1 MLVIAAII
9 VQGQGGANADA
20 VNAMGWSL
28 IFALPLCV
36 AAALVFVQEP
46 EAPPQPHL
54 SLAAQI
60 KTVLANKTVR
70 RVLAPDLLLGVVQ
83 GISGGLFLF
92 YFEDVL
98 RFETQ
103 SQTLL
108 AIYFVAGL
116 IGAPLWWIIG
126 RKLGKHRAL
135 QIVFAYTAIATAA
148 LLFMPPGNFG
158 VVAPFMFL
166 GGMAQGGGVL
176 LTRALMADV
185 VDEDEAVSGA
195 RRSGLY
201 FGLLLTTSKIGLALG
216 PASLA
221 LLSVFGFD
229 PQAGA
234 HNSASALGALT
245 ALNIGAPILLCV
257 LGYLSLR
264 NYPLDEARQAAL
276 TALISA
282 RQAENNEKIAGPST
296 K

>member
-1 MLVIAAII
+1 L
-9 VQGQGGANADA
+9 G
-20 VNAMGWSL
+20 
-28 IFALPLCV
+28 
-36 AAALVFVQEP
+36 
-46 EAPPQPHL
+46 
-54 SLAAQI
+54 AQI
-60 KTVLANKTVR
+60 KTVLANRVVR
-70 RVLAPDLLLGVVQ
+70 RVLAPDLILGIIQ
-83 GISGGLFLF
+83 GVSGGLFLF

-108 AIYFVAGL
+108 AIYFIAGL

-135 QIVFAYTAIATAA
+135 QVVFLYTAAATAA
-148 LLFMPPGNFG
+148 LLFMPPGNFAM
-158 VVAPFMFL
+158 VAPFMFL
-166 GGMAQGGGVL
+166 GGLPQGGGVL

-221 LLSVFGFD
+221 ILGLFGFD
-229 PQAGA
+229 PQLGA
-234 HNSASALGALT
+234 NNSASALGALT
-245 ALNIGAPILLCV
+245 ALNIGAPVVLCI
-257 LGYLSLR
+257 LGYFSLR

-276 TALISA
+276 AETISA
-282 RQAENNEKIAGPST
+282 RQAENSEKIAGPST